1 MNIYDLPIEPNETV
15 RDKTKAFI
23 HESKIVCH
31 PDLVDKVTEGMKLMK
46 ASAAGFDRDMV
57 KITLPKDMEEKIKNE
72 QKKDITIDSSTN
84 AGGH

>member
-57 KITLPKDMEEKIKNE
+57 KITLPKEVEEGL
-72 QKKDITIDSSTN
+72 KKQ
-84 AGGH
+84 G